1 MLFERTPLKRKTTQ
15 SPHAGER
22 ICKYLFGF
30 ANLIKWTFET
40 HKVDDSKYN
49 PEIFDVC
56 RLSLPIDFY
65 LLQGSILISEVFRHL
80 EILHFCKRGILLNLC
95 LEIVWGNRHISCDSL
110 NKRYCEPQHLG
121 KFILLLLV
129 PILDTKRVRDCIYL
143 FPSEPPEYLRPAS

>member
-15 SPHAGER
+15 SPHARER

-65 LLQGSILISEVFRHL
+65 LLQGSILISEVFSECFQTPWDFAFLQTRNSAEFVL
-80 EILHFCKRGILLNLC
+80 
-95 LEIVWGNRHISCDSL
+95 GNCISCDSL